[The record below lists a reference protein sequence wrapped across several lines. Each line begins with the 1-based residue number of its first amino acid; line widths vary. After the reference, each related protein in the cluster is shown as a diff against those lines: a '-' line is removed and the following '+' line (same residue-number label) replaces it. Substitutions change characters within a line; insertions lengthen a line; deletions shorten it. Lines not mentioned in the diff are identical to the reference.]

1 MGNKANIRPINPHTK
16 SFRGDHSGDFVLY
29 EGGRVLGAYST
40 MAAAESALDTYKANV
55 LADVESC
62 TYDHY
67 EYDDYSITEFIVDAA
82 AA

>member
-1 MGNKANIRPINPHTK
+1 MKNESSIFLVNGLT
-16 SFRGDHSGDFVLY
+16 DY
-29 EGGRVLGAYST
+29 EDGRVLGAYST

-55 LADVESC
+55 LADIESC